1 MSTLTQVTWTPQL
14 CHYLWRLVAYNSE
27 QLKGHEKYGMMD
39 LMNDEDLSDDDMINY
54 HDSTLHTESSMRP
67 SFLTMQI
74 EPHAKI
80 STSLQNPPR
89 SMLYLPKHIKR
100 TSCAL
105 LFIV

>member
-54 HDSTLHTESSMRP
+54 HDSTLHTESK
-67 SFLTMQI
+67 
-74 EPHAKI
+74 PHAKV